1 VGSSK
6 RSNVSSPT
14 GGAGND
20 RPHGVDKHLGK
31 DSGDAL
37 PDRPGAPAK
46 EPQFP
51 VLDRKSNAEYIQM
64 VENQP
69 GDPSERESRVARFST
84 QWAVSLIGAIISLG
98 GTAASLLAGVDGPLS
113 VSFGLG
119 GIVISLVLEALSKL
133 SSLSHQNSS
142 VAARNEQ
149 RLSLIDKR
157 VTQTAVLLDV
167 WRRGGD
173 IGEFEAEVGRL
184 VSLAQQAT
192 AASLNPII
200 IGQAVRMIRRSL
212 DDLSPLANGR
222 LQVDF
227 SYSSLLLEM
236 MNNAQHI
243 VLGTSPVDIEEAW
256 WNLPLYQRYLEI
268 QEEIIKERG
277 VEVTRI
283 FIASNLSPELLKLMG
298 GEAERGISVR
308 FASTHRVQ
316 RELQE
321 AYVIFDGQILHRT
334 IPRANQDDDNLF
346 SENLADVEE
355 YTNKFS
361 RLQAF
366 SQSLESLKG

>member
-1 VGSSK
+1 MGSSK

-243 VLGTSPVDIEEAW
+243 VLGTSVERFVNVYAAW
-256 WNLPLYQRYLEI
+256 RA
-268 QEEIIKERG
+268 
-277 VEVTRI
+277 T
-283 FIASNLSPELLKLMG
+283 SS
-298 GEAERGISVR
+298 ISVAR
-308 FASTHRVQ
+308 RRVSIREVMVRTLSSISSAVAVHVMGAQPLFQCATNDSIALLRAFTELNVPHRISFRVM
-316 RELQE
+316 
-321 AYVIFDGQILHRT
+321 IPFQIS
-334 IPRANQDDDNLF
+334 I
-346 SENLADVEE
+346 
-355 YTNKFS
+355 
-361 RLQAF
+361 
-366 SQSLESLKG
+366 